1 MRQPDAP
8 QPVPF
13 EARFPQLAAGLALG
27 PAGLDPVFSAVGV
40 EHQLDGH
47 RLYQQRVEQQA
58 TASLV
63 ADPSDQQAL
72 WSLAL
77 LKVLQ
82 NRPLEADR
90 WFERL
95 QSLEPDSPW
104 PAAYRAVVLTAAGR
118 LWQASA
124 VADQAQALH
133 PSPVL
138 EGLGDLSG
146 VMGGQL
152 WRLPAASRSV
162 PAATQAVEQQLK
174 SPESAR

>member
-1 MRQPDAP
+1 M
-8 QPVPF
+8 
-13 EARFPQLAAGLALG
+13 
-27 PAGLDPVFSAVGV
+27 GV

-58 TASLV
+58 RAALASNPN
-63 ADPSDQQAL
+63 DRQAL

-95 QSLEPDSPW
+95 QSLEPASPW

-124 VADQAQALH
+124 VADQAQGSN

-146 VMGGQL
+146 VLGGQL

-162 PAATQAVEQQLK
+162 PAAVTAVQEEIG
-174 SPESAR
+174 SPSP

>member
-1 MRQPDAP
+1 M
-8 QPVPF
+8 
-13 EARFPQLAAGLALG
+13 
-27 PAGLDPVFSAVGV
+27 
-40 EHQLDGH
+40 
-47 RLYQQRVEQQA
+47 EQQA
-58 TASLV
+58 TAALA
-63 ADPSDQQAL
+63 ADPNDRQAL
-72 WSLAL
+72 WSLGL

-90 WFERL
+90 WFKRL

-124 VADQAQALH
+124 VADQAQALY

-146 VMGGQL
+146 VVGGQL

-162 PAATQAVEQQLK
+162 PAAVTAVEEEIGSQT
-174 SPESAR
+174 P

>member
-1 MRQPDAP
+1 M
-8 QPVPF
+8 
-13 EARFPQLAAGLALG
+13 
-27 PAGLDPVFSAVGV
+27 
-40 EHQLDGH
+40 
-47 RLYQQRVEQQA
+47 
-58 TASLV
+58 
-63 ADPSDQQAL
+63 
-72 WSLAL
+72 
-77 LKVLQ
+77 LQ

-133 PSPVL
+133 PSPVV
-138 EGLGDLSG
+138 EGLADLSG
-146 VMGGQL
+146 VVGGQL
-152 WRLPAASRSV
+152 WRLPAASQSI

-174 SPESAR
+174 TPELAR

>member
-1 MRQPDAP
+1 MPRSRCPLRQ
-8 QPVPF
+8 
-13 EARFPQLAAGLALG
+13 RFPALQLVWPKALLG
-27 PAGLDPVFSAVGV
+27 WIPVFSAVGV

-58 TASLV
+58 TAALA
-63 ADPSDQQAL
+63 ADPNDRQAL

-104 PAAYRAVVLTAAGR
+104 PAASYRAVVLTAAGR

-138 EGLGDLSG
+138 QGL
-146 VMGGQL
+146 
-152 WRLPAASRSV
+152 
-162 PAATQAVEQQLK
+162 E
-174 SPESAR
+174 